1 MSGIGPMTHGSYEI
15 GPKYEQLPALANAPT
30 IQRYFKD
37 HGYYTLSGGKV
48 LHHNFGGRLSG
59 DIDRSLG
66 RARSPRPKKPMS
78 RPASWSGG
86 KVLQVVANN
95 PFQSTNAINI
105 SHNSGGAVGPSDL
118 GADVK
123 LTITPSAATSKILYF
138 AQLSSVGGA
147 NSGATIQI
155 NTILYR
161 HISGGSATATG
172 ASCGTYVENNTYT
185 PHMIVHLDSPNTTNA
200 IEYKLY
206 GSGNYATGGQYAW
219 QRTTG
224 STQIVA
230 LEIGA

>member
-1 MSGIGPMTHGSYEI
+1 MTLKLNGSSSGSV
-15 GPKYEQLPALANAPT
+15 
-30 IQRYFKD
+30 
-37 HGYYTLSGGKV
+37 S
-48 LHHNFGGRLSG
+48 
-59 DIDRSLG
+59 ID
-66 RARSPRPKKPMS
+66 A
-78 RPASWSGG
+78 PASTTGGADVTLTLPVNDGDANQLLQTNGSGVLSWAGGG